1 MGMNRKYWKGID
13 ELHETPQFLESRDQ
27 EFPTQTSVEEFLG
40 DDKLQESSTGRRD
53 FLKFLGFS
61 VAAAT
66 VAACEAP
73 VNKAVPYVNKPEN
86 VTPGMPTWY
95 ASTYYDGIS
104 YASILV
110 KTREGRPI
118 FIKGNKDF
126 GITNGGVNP
135 RIVASVLGLYDSER
149 LVRPTINGNTTSYT
163 ELDKKVAAGLKSANK
178 VVLVSNTI
186 TGPTAQASI
195 DALAAKVGQDK
206 FEHIQYDATS
216 YAGMREANKRSFG
229 LTVDVAPTS
238 SAPVKPVEG
247 AEEEMLVVD
256 ADVAAMPSDEVGGA
270 GIIPGYDFS
279 KAKTI
284 VSIDA
289 DFLNSWLMPTVF
301 TGQYGQSRNPDAD
314 WMSKHF
320 QFESVMSVTGSNAD
334 VRGQIKPSEQANVL
348 AYLLKEFGVST
359 SISTKLGDTAL
370 KAAKKAVNALKVS
383 KDASLVV
390 CGSNDVGVQM
400 LTNKLNH
407 HLGAYNTTI
416 NVNDRINMF
425 MSDDAKMNKFASDV
439 ANKKGP
445 DAVIFYGVNPVYT
458 LPNGK
463 KFAEG
468 LEKIKTSVSMSLY
481 ADETASRCKYVASD
495 LHALEAWS
503 DYNVMGDHYAIAQP
517 TIRPLHSTASAIE
530 SFMVWADEVNRGG
543 KDSKVVH
550 DKMREICLKWGMPGS
565 GYTDEHN
572 YWNMM
577 VHNSCGETLV
587 NEPTEPAFTGS
598 LSSVKAPSISGD
610 WEVVMYQKSGMG
622 IGQQANNPWLQE
634 MADSITKATW
644 DNYIT
649 MAPRDMKKKECNMT
663 FDQENGLTLATLK
676 VNGNSVKLP
685 VMPLPGQAP
694 GTVGVALGYGRGA
707 DGEKIGQAAYQTK
720 EYGGHETDEK
730 GNRVTIGANAF
741 ALTSTSNGTYSMF
754 GGGSLKVHTDE
765 KPYPI
770 AVTQIHGTAMG
781 RNSVVRETTKDTY
794 DKKDKSAYNPD
805 WTLQKVDEHGDHVEA
820 PMEEFDLWDA
830 HPVENVGHR
839 WGMTID
845 LSSCFGCGSCLIACQ
860 SENNVPVVGKTEV
873 RKGREMAWLR
883 IDRYFASTEEAAPGT
898 RKEHSKSKMEWFAD
912 AEQPED
918 NPMVVHQPMMC
929 HHCNHAPCETVC
941 PVAATT
947 HSNEGL
953 NQMTYNRCIGTRYCA
968 NNCPYK
974 VRRFNWFNYPSYK
987 AQAEI
992 NPAQDDLG
1000 RMVLNPDVTV
1010 RTRGVMEKCSMC
1022 VQRIQAG
1029 KLDAKTENRPVQD
1042 GDYTTACSDV
1052 CPANAITVGD
1062 WNDPNSAIRKS
1073 ADDKR
1078 SYQALEEVGVK
1089 PNVWFK
1095 VKVRNEANDALS
1107 NVQKEKHH
1115 VKEDHGGQGGH
1126 GKKKAKAH

>member
-1 MGMNRKYWKGID
+1 MGMNRKYWKGMD
-13 ELHETPQFLESRDQ
+13 ELQETPQFLASSDQ
-27 EFPTQTSVEEFLG
+27 EFPAQTSVEEFLG

-126 GITNGGVNP
+126 GITKGAVNP
-135 RIVASVLGLYDSER
+135 RIVASVLSLYDSER
-149 LVRPTINGNTTSYT
+149 LTRPMIGDKSTTYSD
-163 ELDKKVAAGLKSANK
+163 LDKKVMAGLKSANK
-178 VVLVSNTI
+178 VVLVSNTV
-186 TGPTAQASI
+186 TGPTALKAI
-195 DALAAKVGQDK
+195 DALRQKVGVDK
-206 FEHIQYDATS
+206 FQHIQYDATS

-229 LTVDVAPTS
+229 ASAVAAPVVETEGEEAVVAPAMTGD
-238 SAPVKPVEG
+238 G
-247 AEEEMLVVD
+247 AVI
-256 ADVAAMPSDEVGGA
+256 PS
-270 GIIPGYDFS
+270 YDFS

-284 VSIDA
+284 VSVGA
-289 DFLNSWLMPTVF
+289 DFLSSWLMPTVF
-301 TGQYGQSRNPDAD
+301 SPQYAERRNPDGD

-334 VRGQIKPSEQANVL
+334 VRGMIKPSEQANVL
-348 AYLLKEFGVST
+348 SYMLSQFNVST
-359 SISTKLGDTAL
+359 SIPTKLEKSAKAAADKAVKAL
-370 KAAKKAVNALKVS
+370 KAS
-383 KDASLVV
+383 KDESIVI
-390 CGSNDVGVQM
+390 CGSNDVDTQI
-400 LTNKLNH
+400 LCNKLNSVI
-407 HLGAYNTTI
+407 GAYKTTI
-416 NVNDRINMF
+416 NLNDPIKMF
-425 MSDDAKMNKFASDV
+425 ASEDAAMNKLATDV
-439 ANKKGP
+439 ANDNAP

-463 KFAEG
+463 AFAKG
-468 LEKIKTSVSMSLY
+468 MSKIKTSVSMALY
-481 ADETASRCKYVASD
+481 ADETASRCKYIASD
-495 LHALEAWS
+495 LHSLEAWN
-503 DYNVMGDHYAIAQP
+503 DFNVVGEHFAIAQP
-517 TIRPLHSTASAIE
+517 TIRPLHNTTSALE
-530 SFMVWADEVNRGG
+530 SFLVWAGEARRGG

-550 DKMREICLKWGMPGS
+550 DMMREVWLTKYQGS
-565 GYTDEHN
+565 GYTDEHT

-577 VHNSCGETLV
+577 VHNSCAATV
-587 NEPTEPAFTGS
+587 ANKPSEPTFQAN
-598 LSSVKAPSISGD
+598 LSSLKAPSASGK

-634 MADSITKATW
+634 MPDPMTKATW

-649 MAPRDMKKKECNMT
+649 MNPVEMEKLNCKT
-663 FDQENGLTLATLK
+663 SFDQENGLTLATLK
-676 VNGNSVKLP
+676 VGGNAVKLP
-685 VMPLPGQAP
+685 VMPLPGQAL

-707 DGEKIGQAAYQTK
+707 DGEKIGKAAYQTK
-720 EYGGHETDEK
+720 EYGGYETDEK
-730 GNRVTIGANAF
+730 GNPLTIGANAF
-741 ALTSTSNGTYSMF
+741 SLTSMASGTYSNY
-754 GGGSLKVHTDE
+754 GAGSLKVHEDE
-765 KPYPI
+765 TYLI
-770 AVTQIHGTAMG
+770 AATQIHSTAMG
-781 RNSVVRETTKDTY
+781 RYSVVRETTFDIYK
-794 DKKDKSAYNPD
+794 KKDRTAYNPEY
-805 WTLQKVDEHGDHVEA
+805 TLQKVDENGHHVEA
-820 PMEEFDLWDA
+820 PMAEFDLWDA

-845 LSSCFGCGSCLIACQ
+845 LSSCIGCGSCLIACQ

-873 RKGREMAWLR
+873 RRGREMHWLR
-883 IDRYFASTEEAAPGT
+883 IDRYYASTEEAAPGS
-898 RKEHSKSKMEWFAD
+898 RRDHEKSKMEWFAD
-912 AEQPED
+912 AERPEL

-1029 KLDAKTENRPVQD
+1029 KLDAKSEGRPVQD
-1042 GDYTTACSDV
+1042 GDYSTACADV
-1052 CPANAITVGD
+1052 CPTHAITVGD
-1062 WNDPNSAIRKS
+1062 WNDVNSSVRKS
-1073 ADDKR
+1073 ADDNR
-1078 SYQALEEVGVK
+1078 AYQALEEVGVK

-1095 VKVRNEANDALS
+1095 VKVRNEEN
-1107 NVQKEKHH
+1107 KELDGLQQEHKEEAHH
-1115 VKEDHGGQGGH
+1115 GAEGHSGH
-1126 GKKKAKAH
+1126 GNKEEKQHH

>member
-1 MGMNRKYWKGID
+1 MNRKYWKGID

-27 EFPTQTSVEEFLG
+27 EFPAQTSVEEFLS

-126 GITNGGVNP
+126 GITKGGVNP

-149 LVRPTINGNTTSYT
+149 LTRPTVNGKETSYSN
-163 ELDKKVAAGLKSANK
+163 LDGKVMSGLKSANK

-186 TGPTAQASI
+186 TGPTAQTAI
-195 DALAAKVGQDK
+195 GALKKEIGEDK
-206 FEHIQYDATS
+206 FQHIQYDATS
-216 YAGMREANKRSFG
+216 YAGIREANKRSFG
-229 LTVDVAPTS
+229 LTVDSPI
-238 SAPVKPVEG
+238 EG
-247 AEEEMLVVD
+247 AAPSQPVD
-256 ADVAAMPSDEVGGA
+256 GGDQDA
-270 GIIPGYDFS
+270 VDFEPVMAGKTGAPGIIPGYDFS

-284 VSIDA
+284 VSVDA

-301 TGQYGQSRNPDAD
+301 TGQYGERRNPDGE

-334 VRGQIKPSEQANVL
+334 VRGMIKPSEQANVL
-348 AYLLKEFGVST
+348 AYMLGEFGVST
-359 SISTKLGDTAL
+359 SVSTKLSKSAMN
-370 KAAKKAVNALKVS
+370 AAKKAVKALKSS

-390 CGSNDVGVQM
+390 CGSNDVDIQM
-400 LTNKLNH
+400 MCNKLNH
-407 HLGAYNTTI
+407 VLGAYKTTI
-416 NVNDRINMF
+416 NVNNRINMF
-425 MSDDAKMNKFASDV
+425 MSDDAAMNQLASDV
-439 ANKKGP
+439 INGNAP

-463 KFAEG
+463 KFG
-468 LEKIKTSVSMSLY
+468 EKLKNVKTSVSMSLY
-481 ADETASRCKYVASD
+481 ADETASNCKYVASD
-495 LHALEAWS
+495 LHALEAWN
-503 DYNVMGDHYAIAQP
+503 DFNVIGDHYAIAQP
-517 TIRPLHSTASAIE
+517 TIRPLHDTQSAIE
-530 SFMVWADEVNRGG
+530 SFLVWAGETNRKVDA
-543 KDSKVVH
+543 KDSKVVYNL
-550 DKMREICLKWGMPGS
+550 MRDLWVFWGMPDS
-565 GYTDEHN
+565 GYTDEHT

-577 VHNSCGETLV
+577 VHNSCGATTVL
-587 NEPTEPAFTGS
+587 EPTQPNFIGS
-598 LSSVKAPSISGD
+598 VASVKAPSISGK
-610 WEVVMYQKSGMG
+610 WEVVMYQKAGMG

-634 MADSITKATW
+634 MADSMTKATW

-649 MAPRDMKKKECNMT
+649 MSPKDMDKEGCEKY
-663 FDQENGLTLATLK
+663 FDQEHGLTLATLK
-676 VNGNSVKLP
+676 VGSGSVKLP

-707 DGEKIGQAAYQTK
+707 NGEKIGKAAYPTM
-720 EYGGHETDEK
+720 EYGGYETDEK
-730 GNRVTIGANAF
+730 GNKKTIGANAF
-741 ALTSTSNGTYSMF
+741 ALTSLSNGTYSLY
-754 GGGSLKVHTDE
+754 GAGSLKVHKDE
-765 KPYPI
+765 ALYPI

-781 RNSVVRETTKDTY
+781 RNSIIRETTFDTY
-794 DKKDKSAYNPD
+794 KHKNKSAYNPEY
-805 WTLQKVDEHGDHVEA
+805 TLQKVDEHGHHVEA
-820 PMEEFDLWDA
+820 PIAEFDLWDA

-839 WGMTID
+839 WGMTVD
-845 LSSCFGCGSCLIACQ
+845 LSSCIGCGSCLIACQ

-898 RKEHSKSKMEWFAD
+898 RYDHDKSKMEWFED
-912 AEQPED
+912 AEIPED

-1029 KLDAKTENRPVQD
+1029 KLDAKIEGRPVAD

-1052 CPANAITVGD
+1052 CPVNAITVGD
-1062 WNDPNSAIRKS
+1062 WNDPESAIRKS

-1078 SYQALEEVGVK
+1078 AYQALEEIGVK

-1095 VKVRNEANDALS
+1095 VKVRNEENEALAKI
-1107 NVQKEKHH
+1107 QKEEEHH
-1115 VKEDHGGQGGH
+1115 EEEKQREKEN
-1126 GKKKAKAH
+1126 AH